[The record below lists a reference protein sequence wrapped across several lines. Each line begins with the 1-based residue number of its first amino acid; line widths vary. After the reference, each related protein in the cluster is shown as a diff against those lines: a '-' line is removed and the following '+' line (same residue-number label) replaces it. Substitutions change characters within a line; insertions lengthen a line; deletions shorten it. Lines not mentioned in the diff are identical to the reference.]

1 MAWERIS
8 ILLFFTYIQFVYI
21 FARES
26 VKHNLMRV
34 DKASVGLV
42 SGRSTS
48 TSESLLRILSE

>member
-34 DKASVGLV
+34 NKASVGLV

-48 TSESLLRILSE
+48 TSESLLRTLSE

>member
-8 ILLFFTYIQFVYI
+8 VLLFFTYIQFVYI

-34 DKASVGLV
+34 SKASVGLV